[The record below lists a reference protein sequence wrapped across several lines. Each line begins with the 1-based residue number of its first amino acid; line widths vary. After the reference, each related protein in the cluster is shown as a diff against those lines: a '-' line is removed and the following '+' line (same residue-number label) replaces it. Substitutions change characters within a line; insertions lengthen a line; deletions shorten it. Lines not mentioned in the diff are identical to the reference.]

1 MSQLSFPHSNISRLR
16 IGFTRN
22 GTRVERNFRNDG
34 NTTLVEVEPTASGCI
49 SGIETPDGTSDS
61 HDPTIVVTIKDLSAL
76 VTAARDA
83 EFSLKR
89 FLELNERVTHA
100 AYGAGTI
107 RGFIQRNGE
116 LLWLV
121 NFDRKPTID
130 TPDGAVAVPQLFP
143 VASAQLQ
150 KA

>member
-89 FLELNERVTHA
+89 FLELNDPRGIDLKHLERLQA
-100 AYGAGTI
+100 ALAQITA
-107 RGFIQRNGE
+107 
-116 LLWLV
+116 L
-121 NFDRKPTID
+121 
-130 TPDGAVAVPQLFP
+130 PQIP
-143 VASAQLQ
+143 
-150 KA
+150 

>member
-22 GTRVERNFRNDG
+22 GTRVQRHFRNDG
-34 NTTLVEVEPTASGCI
+34 NATLVEVEPTA
-49 SGIETPDGTSDS
+49 PDGTSDS

-89 FLELNERVTHA
+89 FLELNDPRGIDLKHLERLQA
-100 AYGAGTI
+100 ALAQITA
-107 RGFIQRNGE
+107 
-116 LLWLV
+116 L
-121 NFDRKPTID
+121 
-130 TPDGAVAVPQLFP
+130 PQIP
-143 VASAQLQ
+143 
-150 KA
+150 